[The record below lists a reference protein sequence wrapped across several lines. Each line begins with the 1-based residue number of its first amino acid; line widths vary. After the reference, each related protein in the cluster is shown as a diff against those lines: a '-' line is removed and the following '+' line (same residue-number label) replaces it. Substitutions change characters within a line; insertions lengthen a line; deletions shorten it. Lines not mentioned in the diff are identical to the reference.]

1 MSRGKRGEKDG
12 VNEFE
17 NGVREMAGGGRER
30 ERERNGGYGERREGD
45 VK

>member
-1 MSRGKRGEKDG
+1 MSREKRGEKDG

-30 ERERNGGYGERREGD
+30 EIERNGGYGEKREGEM
-45 VK
+45 K